1 MDAMAVSVS
10 RSGNYRL
17 GSASGQVLFPDREI
31 SFCGEIGLAV
41 RSHILALWRDYGAVR
56 KKLRHN
62 RATRLPNR
70 ANTAMSSVT
79 DLLNTIRASGNGV
92 SLAELLTR
100 YPGIPRRTAQRQI
113 AALIDSGHVVALG
126 EGRARRYF
134 AAGAE
139 SGPAPRLASVDSFPP
154 FIPLSADSQDIL
166 AYIDQPPEARK
177 PVGYQRDFLD
187 AYRPNE
193 TWYLSESLRRQLYRM
208 GKTTDVEAP
217 AGTYSRAI
225 LNRLLIDLSWAS
237 SHLEG
242 NTYSR
247 LDTRE
252 LIEHGKAA
260 RGKAAIETQMILN
273 HKTAIE
279 MLVENIDSAEFNR
292 YTLMNLHSALAEN
305 LLPNPA
311 DEGRI
316 RQHAVDIGKSV
327 YRPLST
333 PQQIEEALDALLLKA
348 SLIRDP
354 FEQSFFMMVHLPYL
368 QPFADINKRSS
379 RLAANLPLFRANL
392 CPLTFLDVPE
402 QAYSRATLGVY
413 EMTRVELLRDLY
425 VWAYERST
433 QEYLAIKQDLAE
445 PDPLRLA
452 WRDFIKQ
459 TLREVVTHPELD
471 PLSCIQRAVAERVPA
486 EARPDVQAL
495 IVEELRRLHEG
506 VLARYGLRL
515 SEYAAWKARQGRAAP
530 SSSMGHGIH

>member
-1 MDAMAVSVS
+1 M
-10 RSGNYRL
+10 RSTTDVRNNIL
-17 GSASGQVLFPDREI
+17 SSI
-31 SFCGEIGLAV
+31 NGLT
-41 RSHILALWRDYGAVR
+41 L
-56 KKLRHN
+56 
-62 RATRLPNR
+62 T
-70 ANTAMSSVT
+70 
-79 DLLNTIRASGNGV
+79 
-92 SLAELLTR
+92 ELLTR
-100 YPGIPRRTAQRQI
+100 HPDLARRTVQRVI
-113 AALIDSGHVVALG
+113 AKLIDDREIIAVG

-134 AAGAE
+134 RTASRPDAGV
-139 SGPAPRLASVDSFPP
+139 PALVSDGFPA
-154 FIPLSADSQDIL
+154 FIPLSADSLDII
-166 AYIDQPPEARK
+166 AYIDQPPEARN
-177 PVGYQRDFLD
+177 PVGYQREFLD
-187 AYRPNE
+187 AYQPNA
-193 TWYLSESLRRQLYRM
+193 TWYLSESLRRQLRTM
-208 GKTTDVEAP
+208 GRTAEAAAP

-260 RGKAAIETQMILN
+260 RGKPAIETQMILN

-279 MLVENIDSAEFNR
+279 LLVENIDNAGFNR

-316 RQHAVDIGKSV
+316 RQHAVDIAKSV

-333 PQQIEEALDALLLKA
+333 PQQIEDTLDLLLDKA
-348 SLIRDP
+348 GQIRDP

-368 QPFADINKRSS
+368 QPFADINKRTS
-379 RLAANLPLFRANL
+379 RLASNLPLFRANL

-433 QEYLAIKQDLAE
+433 QEYLAIKQNLVE

-452 WRDFIKQ
+452 WRDLIKS
-459 TLREVVTHPELD
+459 TIRAIVLHPERE
-471 PLSCIQRAVAERVPA
+471 PLACIAHTVSEQVPRH
-486 EARPDVQAL
+486 EQPDVQAL

-506 VLARYGLRL
+506 VLARYGLRP
-515 SEYAAWKARQGRAAP
+515 SDYAAWK
-530 SSSMGHGIH
+530 SVHKH

>member
-1 MDAMAVSVS
+1 M
-10 RSGNYRL
+10 RSTT
-17 GSASGQVLFPDREI
+17 D
-31 SFCGEIGLAV
+31 V
-41 RSHILALWRDYGAVR
+41 RNA
-56 KKLRHN
+56 
-62 RATRLPNR
+62 
-70 ANTAMSSVT
+70 
-79 DLLNTIRASGNGV
+79 IRAATNGLT
-92 SLAELLTR
+92 LAELLTR
-100 YPGIPRRTAQRQI
+100 HPGMARRTVQRII
-113 AALIDSGHVVALG
+113 AKLIEEGHVTALG

-134 AAGAE
+134 GAGARPGAGAAGTAE
-139 SGPAPRLASVDSFPP
+139 GFPV
-154 FIPLSADSQDIL
+154 FIPLSADSLDIV
-166 AYIDQPPEARK
+166 AYIDQPVEARR
-177 PVGYQRDFLD
+177 PVGYQREFLD
-187 AYRPNE
+187 AYRPNA
-193 TWYLSESLRRQLYRM
+193 TWYLSESLRRQLRTM
-208 GKTTDVEAP
+208 GQTADAEAP

-260 RGKAAIETQMILN
+260 RGKPAIETQMILN

-279 MLVENIDSAEFNR
+279 LLVENVDSAGFNR

-316 RQHAVDIGKSV
+316 RQHAVDISKSV

-333 PQQIEEALDALLLKA
+333 PQQIEDTLDLLLDKA
-348 SLIRDP
+348 NRIHDP

-368 QPFADINKRSS
+368 QPFADINKRTS
-379 RLAANLPLFRANL
+379 RLAANLPLFRANP

-433 QEYLAIKQDLAE
+433 QEYLAIKQNLVE

-452 WRDFIKQ
+452 WRDLIKQ
-459 TLREVVTHPELD
+459 TIRDVVLHPELE
-471 PLSCIQRAVAERVPA
+471 PLGCIVRAVSEQVPGH
-486 EARPDVQAL
+486 EQPEVQAL
-495 IVEELRRLHEG
+495 VVEELRRLHEG
-506 VLARYGLRL
+506 VLARYGLRP
-515 SEYAAWKARQGRAAP
+515 SDYTAWKAVH
-530 SSSMGHGIH
+530 GH

>member
-1 MDAMAVSVS
+1 
-10 RSGNYRL
+10 
-17 GSASGQVLFPDREI
+17 
-31 SFCGEIGLAV
+31 
-41 RSHILALWRDYGAVR
+41 
-56 KKLRHN
+56 
-62 RATRLPNR
+62 
-70 ANTAMSSVT
+70 MSSTT
-79 DLLNTIRASGNGV
+79 DLLNSIRASDNGV
-92 SLAELLTR
+92 TLAVLLTR
-100 YPGIPRRTAQRQI
+100 HPDIARRTAQRLI
-113 AALIDSGHVVALG
+113 AKLIESGSVSARG

-134 AAGAE
+134 GAGADT
-139 SGPAPRLASVDSFPP
+139 GPLATRADGFPR

-166 AYIDQPPEARK
+166 AYIDQSAEARK
-177 PVGYQRDFLD
+177 PVGYQRDFLA

-193 TWYLSESLRRQLYRM
+193 TGYLSESLRRQLHRM
-208 GKTTDVEAP
+208 GRTTDLDAP

-260 RGKAAIETQMILN
+260 RGKAALETQMILN

-279 MLVENIDSAEFNR
+279 LLVENNDSAGFNR

-305 LLPNPA
+305 LLPSPA

-316 RQHAVDIGKSV
+316 RQHAVDIDKSV

-333 PQQIEEALDALLLKA
+333 PQQIEDALDALLLKA
-348 SLIRDP
+348 GQIRDP
-354 FEQSFFMMVHLPYL
+354 FEQSFFMIVHLPYL
-368 QPFADINKRSS
+368 QPFADRFGNINKRTS

-402 QAYSRATLGVY
+402 QAYSRATIGVY
-413 EMTRVELLRDLY
+413 EMTRVELLRDLF

-452 WRDFIKQ
+452 WRNVIKQ
-459 TLREVVTHPELD
+459 TLREVITHPEHD
-471 PLSCIQRAVAERVPA
+471 PISSIQRSVAERVPA
-486 EARPDVQAL
+486 PEQAAVQAL
-495 IVEELRRLHEG
+495 IIEELRRLHEG
-506 VLARYGLRL
+506 VLARYGLRP
-515 SEYAAWKARQGRAAP
+515 SEYAAWKAVH
-530 SSSMGHGIH
+530 GH